1 MLLGSYV
8 LLATQATAQTTTTPA
23 IDIWTPRA
31 HNPAFT
37 EPGGSFTVEV
47 KGAATLAASGWKAT
61 LRNDIAAWPCVVKS
75 ASYGRIH
82 HDTEDGWQV
91 VVQTPATISPELMTL
106 ELTQGKATDVSLRSI
121 HVVPDFEKDFYILH
135 QSDQHISGPLAV
147 EPGGKSSKKWGEGS
161 KQALEWMTPVVNL
174 INPRFMIETGDNM
187 HLYFEHNY
195 WCGLDSA
202 KIRVQRFLDGLAGL
216 SVPFVMSTGNHDIG
230 FSDYVD
236 IKEWRAAYAIIM
248 GQRAFSFRM
257 GSFYV
262 LCTEWTAPDYL
273 PWAKA
278 NYAQAKADTAVKFHL
293 LMSHYYDGPSG
304 YTTVT
309 PTGDSTDLILVGHN
323 HRTKTLQ
330 TSPYYALSVG
340 TAQDHQRTGFYNF
353 HRTTAG
359 WTSPEVKT
367 HADGVNVHHLLGD
380 NGVPKVSASYSSLN
394 DGTASSNTITIKN
407 ELPNNFY
414 DGRVRLL
421 LKKGKYKVTG
431 GTILSQYAYNKGKN
445 TAVLVQVN
453 IPASNSTTLSVKPQ

>member
-1 MLLGSYV
+1 MNRILSVLLGSCI
-8 LLATQATAQTTTTPA
+8 LLATNSTAQTTSTTA
-23 IDIWTPRA
+23 LDIWTPRT

-47 KGAATLAASGWKAT
+47 KGAATLPASGWKAT
-61 LRNDIAAWPCVVKS
+61 LRNDLAAWPCAVKS

-106 ELTQGKATDVSLRSI
+106 ELSQG
-121 HVVPDFEKDFYILH
+121 EKDFYILH

-202 KIRVQRFLDGLAGL
+202 KLRVQRFLDGLAGL
-216 SVPFVMSTGNHDIG
+216 TIPFVMSTGNHDIG

-236 IKEWRAAYAIIM
+236 VKEWRATYAGIV
-248 GQRAFSFRM
+248 GQRAFSFNM

-278 NYAQAKADTAVKFHL
+278 NYAKAKADTAVKFHL
-293 LMSHYYDGPSG
+293 LMSHYYDGPLG

-309 PTGDSTDLILVGHN
+309 PTGDSSDLILVGHN

-353 HRTTAG
+353 QRTNNG
-359 WTSPEVKT
+359 WASPEVKI
-367 HADGVNVHHLLGD
+367 HADGVNVHHLVGD
-380 NGVPKVSASYSSLN
+380 NGQPKVAATYENAN
-394 DGTASSNTITIKN
+394 DGTMSTNKVTIKN
-407 ELPNNFY
+407 DLPNNFY

-421 LKKGKYKVTG
+421 LKKGTYSVTG
-431 GTILSQYAYNKGKN
+431 GEVLASYPYNRGKN
-445 TAVLVQVN
+445 TAVLVRVN
-453 IPASNSTTLSVKPQ
+453 IPGNSNIDLTVQKK